1 MLVAAL
7 CGILS
12 NSAAMGCVWPR
23 EAACGRMRPRVAAC
37 GRVRP
42 RAADVSQSV
51 VQEARVARIYWL
63 LFDRAGVVCRL
74 CSS

>member
-23 EAACGRMRPRVAAC
+23 EAAC